1 VSSIELSVKGKKLFT
16 MGFDSGTFVEIT
28 SSVLL
33 FCLVFGMSATVDIFA
48 LRAQLKNTRAILTG
62 LFLQFVILPFAGFVV
77 VRALNLG
84 HPTGVTLL
92 VVTSSPGGSYSNWWC
107 SMFNA
112 DLALSVTM
120 TAASTLL
127 STIMLPVN
135 LFIYARISYDD
146 DIVSALDWGALAIA
160 LAIVII
166 AIGSGL
172 AASAHFHSHNFNL
185 HANRLGNFSG
195 IALVLFSAVMSNS
208 DSDSRLWDRDWKF
221 FVGVALPCI
230 MGLVIA
236 NLMSTGLGL
245 LKPERVTVSIECC
258 YQNVG
263 IATSV
268 ALAMFDG
275 DDQAEAVSV
284 PFYYGIVEAVI
295 LLIYCVGAWKAA
307 WTKAPADVSFWQMIT
322 TSYEILVIEK
332 VEDKAAHDDDFL
344 YVEHKDADPSIP
356 TDGTEMVRTD
366 VLPTSPKEPS
376 YMHDVN

>member
-1 VSSIELSVKGKKLFT
+1 
-16 MGFDSGTFVEIT
+16 MGFDMDTFVEIT

-48 LRAQLKNTRAILTG
+48 LYAQLKNRRAIFTG
-62 LFLQFVILPFAGFVV
+62 LFLQFVVLPFVGFTV
-77 VRALNLG
+77 VRALNLD

-120 TAASTLL
+120 TAASTLI
-127 STIMLPVN
+127 STIMLPLN
-135 LFIYARISYDD
+135 LFIYARISYND
-146 DIVSALDWGALAIA
+146 DIVSSLDWVALATA
-160 LAIVII
+160 LAIVIV
-166 AIGSGL
+166 AISSGL
-172 AASAHFHSHNFNL
+172 WASAHFHSHNFNL
-185 HANRLGNFSG
+185 HANRLGNFAG
-195 IALVLFSAVMSNS
+195 VALVLFSAFMSNS
-208 DSDSRLWDRDWKF
+208 DKDSRLWDRDWKF
-221 FVGVALPCI
+221 FVGVAFPCVA
-230 MGLVIA
+230 GLIIA

-275 DDQAEAVSV
+275 DDQAAAVAV
-284 PFYYGIVEAVI
+284 PFYYGMVEAVI
-295 LLIYCVGAWKAA
+295 LLVYCIGAWKAA
-307 WTKAPADVSFWQMIT
+307 WTKAPADVSFWQMIG

-332 VEDKAAHDDDFL
+332 VEDKAANADGDDFL

-356 TDGTEMVRTD
+356 VGGAEMVRTD
-366 VLPTSPKEPS
+366 VLPKRPKEPS
-376 YMHDVN
+376 YINDGR